1 MLRDMQNWSEIRRL
15 VLTEKKSKR
24 AVCREFSL
32 HWKTLEKI
40 LSHPEPPGYRQRQPR
55 ERPKL
60 APFLPLI
67 HEILEQDQTAPRK
80 QRHTIRRIF
89 DRLRTEHGYTGGI
102 TVVGDVVRE
111 WRATTTEVFL
121 PLSQRPGEAQ
131 FDFGAAEVVLQGVPA
146 KIAYCVM
153 SLPYSD
159 AFFVQVFLREYTE
172 TFQAGHRRNPALAPL
187 RGLARA
193 QAATIS
199 RRLMS

>member
-1 MLRDMQNWSEIRRL
+1 MPGVFAPLADARKD
-15 VLTEKKSKR
+15 
-24 AVCREFSL
+24 
-32 HWKTLEKI
+32 
-40 LSHPEPPGYRQRQPR
+40 PEPPGYRQRQPR

-102 TVVGDVVRE
+102 TVVGDVMRE
-111 WRATTTEVFL
+111 WRATTAEVFL
-121 PLSQRPGEAQ
+121 PLSQKPGEAQ
-131 FDFGAAEVVLQGVPA
+131 FDFGAGEVVLQGVPT

-159 AFFVQVFLREYTE
+159 AFFVQVFPRECTE
-172 TFQAGHRRNPALAPL
+172 TFQAGHRRAFEFFGGVPHRISIDYVPRHIIDVELNRY
-187 RGLARA
+187 RGTRSGCCSPWSVHIVPI
-193 QAATIS
+193 Q
-199 RRLMS
+199 